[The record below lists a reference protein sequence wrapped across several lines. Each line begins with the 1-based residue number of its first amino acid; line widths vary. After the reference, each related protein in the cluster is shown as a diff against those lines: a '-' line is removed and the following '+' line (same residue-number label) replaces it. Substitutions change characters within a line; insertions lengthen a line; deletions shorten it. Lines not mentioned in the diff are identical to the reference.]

1 MNQTTN
7 PSPIRTGGFLN
18 TIERIGN
25 KIPDVTT
32 LFFYALIIC
41 FVASSLLSFVSF
53 NFINPVTQGKLVV
66 VNMLAPDHLVTF
78 FTKMVPNFVSF
89 PPLGITIV
97 ATLGIGIAESSGYI
111 HVLLK
116 KLLAITPKKLVTP
129 SVIFV
134 SMVCHIA
141 ADSAYVIL
149 MPVSAMMFY
158 AIGRHPLAGIA
169 ASFAGLAGGFSS
181 SYTPSI
187 IDPIMQGFTQSA
199 AQIIDPAYQVN
210 VLCNYF
216 LSFGGTFFVLLAC
229 WFVTDKIV
237 EPRLNATM
245 PLNNDLKL
253 DNIANS
259 PAITP
264 VENRAFKVASIVF
277 LAIAIGLVLL
287 LLPENSLL
295 RAPDGSMT
303 SNKAPIMQIIVP
315 LLFVFFAIPGLIHGF
330 ITGAFKSSRD
340 IVKAMENITK
350 SLIPFIVFAFFC
362 AQFLYVFS
370 HSQIGTLIAIGGAEF
385 LKALHLPSVVT
396 IFGVIIITSMLNV
409 LITSASSK
417 WAILAPIFVPMLMSV
432 GISPEL
438 TQAAY
443 RISSAVNV
451 STPMFAFYPLI
462 IAYCQQYCKN
472 TGVGTLSSMMIPYTI
487 ALLIALTVNLLL
499 FWFLGLPIGFDSG
512 YVYPPVN
519 Y

>member
-1 MNQTTN
+1 MNQTIN
-7 PSPIRTGGFLN
+7 SSPIRTGGFLN

-32 LFFYALIIC
+32 LFFFALIIC
-41 FVASSLLSFVSF
+41 FVASLLLSFLSF
-53 NFINPVTQGKLVV
+53 DFINPVTKEKLVV
-66 VNMLAPDHLVTF
+66 INMLAPDHLVNF
-78 FTKMVPNFVSF
+78 FTKMVPNFVNF

-111 HVLLK
+111 NILLK
-116 KLLAITPKKLVTP
+116 KLLAITPKTLVTP

-134 SMVCHIA
+134 SMICHIA

-158 AIGRHPLAGIA
+158 ATGRHPLAGIA

-199 AQIIDPAYQVN
+199 AQIIDPSYQVN

-216 LSFGGTFFVLLAC
+216 LSFGGTFFVLIAC
-229 WFVTDKIV
+229 WFITDKIV
-237 EPRLNATM
+237 EPRLKATM
-245 PLNNDLKL
+245 PLNNDLELNKL
-253 DNIANS
+253 ANS
-259 PAITP
+259 PT
-264 VENRAFKVASIVF
+264 VTSLENRAFKIASGVF
-277 LAIAIGLVLL
+277 LIIAIGLILL

-295 RAPDGSMT
+295 RASDGSLT
-303 SNKAPIMQIIVP
+303 SNQAPIMQIIVP
-315 LLFVFFAIPGLIHGF
+315 LLFVFFAVPGLIHGV

-340 IVKAMENITK
+340 IVQSMEKITK
-350 SLIPFIVFAFFC
+350 SLISFIVFAFFC
-362 AQFLYVFS
+362 AQFLYIFS

-396 IFGVIIITSMLNV
+396 IFGVIILTSLLNV

-472 TGVGTLSSMMIPYTI
+472 TGVGTLSSMMIPYT
-487 ALLIALTVNLLL
+487 AGLLIALTINLLL
-499 FWFLGLPIGFDSG
+499 FWLLGLPIGFDSG

-519 Y
+519 N

>member
-7 PSPIRTGGFLN
+7 NSSSIRTGGFLN

-32 LFFYALIIC
+32 LFFYALISC
-41 FVASSLLSFVSF
+41 FITSLLLSFVNF
-53 NFINPVTQGKLVV
+53 NYINPVTQEKLII
-66 VNMLAPDHLVTF
+66 VNMLAPEHIVAF
-78 FTKMVPNFVSF
+78 FTKMVPNFVTF

-116 KLLAITPKKLVTP
+116 KLLAITPKNLATP

-199 AQIIDPAYQVN
+199 AQIIAPSYQVN

-237 EPRLNATM
+237 EPRLHATM

-264 VENRAFKVASIVF
+264 VENRAFKVASIIF

-287 LLPENSLL
+287 LIPENSLL
-295 RAPDGSMT
+295 RAPNGSMT

-315 LLFVFFAIPGLIHGF
+315 LLFIFFAIPGLIHGF

-340 IVKAMENITK
+340 IVKSMEKITK

-370 HSQIGTLIAIGGAEF
+370 HSHIGTLIAIGGAEF

-396 IFGVIIITSMLNV
+396 IFGVIILTSMLNV

-472 TGVGTLSSMMIPYTI
+472 TGVGTLS
-487 ALLIALTVNLLL
+487 
-499 FWFLGLPIGFDSG
+499 
-512 YVYPPVN
+512 
-519 Y
+519 

>member
-1 MNQTTN
+1 MNEKKN
-7 PSPIRTGGFLN
+7 LSINKTGGFLN

-41 FVASSLLSFVSF
+41 FVASFLLSFV
-53 NFINPVTQGKLVV
+53 NFEYINPTTQAKLAV
-66 VNMLAPDHLVTF
+66 VNMLSPEPLVSF
-78 FTKMVPNFVSF
+78 LTKMVDNFVNF

-111 HVLLK
+111 QVLLK
-116 KLLAITPKKLVTP
+116 KLLAVTPKKLVTP

-141 ADSAYVIL
+141 SDSAYVIL
-149 MPVSAMMFY
+149 MPVSAMIFY
-158 AIGRHPLAGIA
+158 ASGRHPLAGIA
-169 ASFAGLAGGFSS
+169 AAFAGLAGGFSS

-199 AQIIDPAYQVN
+199 AQIIDSTYQVN

-216 LSFGGTFFVLLAC
+216 LSFGGTFFVLAAC

-237 EPRLNATM
+237 EPRLNASM
-245 PLNNDLKL
+245 PLNSDLQSE
-253 DNIANS
+253 NPSSSA
-259 PAITP
+259 AISAT
-264 VENRAFKVASIVF
+264 ETRAFRVASIIF
-277 LAIAIGLVLL
+277 MIMAIGLVVL
-287 LLPENSLL
+287 LLPEHSLL

-315 LLFVFFAIPGLIHGF
+315 LLFLFFALPGLVYGF
-330 ITGAFKSSRD
+330 LTGVFKSSRD
-340 IVKAMENITK
+340 VVQAMEKITK

-362 AQFLYVFS
+362 AQFLFVFK
-370 HSQIGTLIAIGGAEF
+370 HSEIGTLIAVAGADF
-385 LKALHLPSVVT
+385 IKALNMPSAVT
-396 IFGVIIITSMLNV
+396 IFCIIILTSMLNV

-462 IAYCQQYCKN
+462 ISYCRHYCKD
-472 TGVGTLSSMMIPYTI
+472 TGVGTLSSMMIPYTA
-487 ALLIALTVNLLL
+487 ALLIALTANLFL
-499 FWFLGLPIGFDSG
+499 FWSLELPIGFDSG
-512 YVYPPVN
+512 YVYPKP
-519 Y
+519 